1 MFERDLD
8 AVLARARDA
17 GIDRILAV
25 GTDLA
30 SSLRSLSLAQ
40 QYDIVYAAVGVH
52 PHEASKFSEE
62 GQSVQALLD
71 EEKVV
76 AVGEIGLDYYRNS
89 APREQQLLAFREQVR
104 WAADRDLPVSVHN
117 RSADC
122 DVLQVLTSSGA
133 KTVLHCFSGSWAF
146 ARRALDAGFS
156 LSFAG
161 NLTFPKADELRE
173 VAAQVPADKLLLETD
188 APALAPQKRRGK
200 RNEPSYLLSTI
211 ETLASV
217 RNIGIWSLS
226 EQINRNADEMFAW
239 SRT

>member
-8 AVLARARDA
+8 EVLARARDA

-30 SSLRSLSLAQ
+30 SSLWSVSLAQ
-40 QYDIVYAAVGVH
+40 QYDMVYAAVGVH
-52 PHEASKFSEE
+52 PHETSKFPEE
-62 GQSVQALLD
+62 GQSVQALLG

-89 APREQQLLAFREQVR
+89 TPQAQQLAAFREQVR
-104 WAADRDLPVSVHN
+104 WATDRDLPVSVHN
-117 RSADC
+117 RSADT
-122 DVLQVLTSSGA
+122 DVLEVLASSGVR
-133 KTVLHCFSGSWAF
+133 TVLHCFSGSWEF

-161 NLTFPKADELRE
+161 NLTFPKADELRS
-173 VAAQVPADKLLLETD
+173 VATQVPADKLLIETD
-188 APALAPQKRRGK
+188 APALAPQTKRGK
-200 RNEPSYLLSTI
+200 RNEPSYLLSTL
-211 ETLASV
+211 ETLASL
-217 RNIGIWSLS
+217 RNTAPGLLS
-226 EQINRNADEMFAW
+226 EQISRTADELFAW